1 MTAAFFA
8 CHVSCALPLK
18 GNWKEKLST
27 CIQSYGGICVAACV
41 LYDLENKRRYQ
52 FAVFACAVVIFFF
65 FVLFCFVEVLLC
77 NAQSFLA
84 TLSVE
89 EI

>member
-1 MTAAFFA
+1 MR
-8 CHVSCALPLK
+8 CRS
-18 GNWKEKLST
+18 
-27 CIQSYGGICVAACV
+27 
-41 LYDLENKRRYQ
+41 
-52 FAVFACAVVIFFF
+52 FFF